1 MAIARALAKRPRL
14 LLADEPTGNLDE
26 ETSSGVLEL
35 IRELNRETAA
45 SFVIVS
51 HNPAIARTGRPR
63 RRALARAPGR
73 CAGRGALMLWRK
85 AYRDLRAMGLRAVL
99 IVIVIGAGPG
109 TAAGIALAMHDV
121 EATRDDFYSRYA
133 LADLDLRLR
142 APLPTTQLR
151 DRAEN
156 AGARRAETR
165 LILDGAAMQGGS
177 RTAAEVVGMPVGAP
191 LNRLAV
197 TAGQGL
203 DRAAP
208 RGAAVDADYADRAGI
223 HPGDRLRLR
232 VAGRAF
238 SVRVRGLARSP
249 EYLLATANP
258 DYLVPQRGS
267 LAVVFLP
274 RASLQRLTGLGGR
287 ANDLAVD
294 LPGGG
299 NGAAAKRLA
308 AGLPTARVTPR
319 SRQYGRRLTEADIHS
334 FSIFAPVMGVV
345 FGIVGLLLIA
355 LSLRRLV
362 SSQRREL
369 GALLAIG
376 YPPRTVV
383 GSVMLLAAALA
394 ALGAALAIAATIG
407 VARLVANEYSSAVGF
422 PDFLHPLA
430 FGPLALAAGLAVAR
444 NAARRPP
451 SRLPARPPGP
461 DRGAARGGR
470 RRLRAARL
478 ASAAD
483 GGRPAGAHLR
493 AARAAAPPAAERR
506 DRDQHRRRDRARRRA
521 QHPRLLDQQL
531 CRRDVRRPGL
541 DALGGPDATAARRSG
556 GGARQAGGGGPRR
569 GDREGTGG
577 TAGAPRGRRG
587 RGPAHR
593 AAAKAGPAAAQPDLR
608 QRPRARSD
616 RAQRADRGQARGR
629 PRGMR
634 SVCEPPNGGRPSAS
648 PASPAALPPN
658 RHTCRGPRRRAC
670 SDSPDGRRASS
681 SPAPRADA
689 RRLRAD
695 PAVARVTSKASAL
708 AAERELLDELTG
720 LISVLQA
727 ISLGVGALFLVST
740 LALSYLDRRGE
751 FATLAALGYGRRQIG
766 AAVAGEAL
774 TQTLLAA
781 ALSVPLGI
789 LIASPLSQRIAE
801 AWFEIG
807 LHPEAPS
814 FLLVILPALGLALLA
829 AAHATRRALRLNIAA
844 TVRARLIG

>member
-1 MAIARALAKRPRL
+1 
-14 LLADEPTGNLDE
+14 
-26 ETSSGVLEL
+26 
-35 IRELNRETAA
+35 
-45 SFVIVS
+45 
-51 HNPAIARTGRPR
+51 
-63 RRALARAPGR
+63 
-73 CAGRGALMLWRK
+73 MLWRK

-99 IVIVIGAGPG
+99 IVVVIGAGPG

-121 EATRDDFYSRYA
+121 EATRDDFYSRSA

-142 APLPTTQLR
+142 GPLPTGRLR
-151 DRAEN
+151 RRAEEV
-156 AGARRAETR
+156 GAHRPETR
-165 LILDGAAMQGGS
+165 LILDAAALYGGS
-177 RTAAEVVGMPVGAP
+177 RTAGEVVGMPVDAS

-197 TAGQGL
+197 TAGRGL
-203 DRAAP
+203 DGGDP
-208 RGAAVDADYADRAGI
+208 RGAALDAEYADRVGI
-223 HPGDRLRLR
+223 EPGDRLRLQ

-238 SVRVRGLARSP
+238 SLRVRGLARSP

-274 RASLQRLTGLGGR
+274 RTSLQRLTGLDGR

-299 NGAAAKRLA
+299 NGQAAKRLA

-394 ALGAALAIAATIG
+394 ALGAALAIGATIG
-407 VARLVANEYSSAVGF
+407 VGRLVANEYSSAVGF
-422 PDFLHPLA
+422 PATRYPLA
-430 FGPLALAAGLAVAR
+430 FGPLALAAGLAVLATLLAALLPAYRLAR
-444 NAARRPP
+444 LDPIEALRGESVGAFELPGWLQRLTAVGPPAFTYGLRGLLRRPLL
-451 SRLPARPPGP
+451 SAATVVSIAGAVGL
-461 DRGAARGGR
+461 GAA
-470 RRLRAARL
+470 LNILVSSTDSSVDAAF
-478 ASAAD
+478 AGQGWTHSAD
-483 GGRPAGAHLR
+483 LTRPLPD
-493 AARAAAPPAAERR
+493 ARAAAL
-506 DRDQHRRRDRARRRA
+506 ARRT
-521 QHPRLLDQQL
+521 
-531 CRRDVRRPGL
+531 G
-541 DALGGPDATAARRSG
+541 AARAEATVKGPAELR
-556 GGARQAGGGGPRR
+556 AGGGGVGAQLTGLPRR
-569 GDREGTGG
+569 PTLLRLDITSGDGPGPGRIVLSEQ
-577 TAGAPRGRRG
+577 TADKLGVRPGDPIRLRTSEQSATV
-587 RGPAHR
+587 HI
-593 AAAKAGPAAAQPDLR
+593 AGVARTLATEQAYL
-608 QRPRARSD
+608 PRAEAARLLGL
-616 RAQRADRGQARGR
+616 RGQAT
-629 PRGMR
+629 
-634 SVCEPPNGGRPSAS
+634 SVLVAGDA
-648 PASPAALPPN
+648 
-658 RHTCRGPRRRAC
+658 
-670 SDSPDGRRASS
+670 
-681 SPAPRADA
+681 ADA
-689 RRLRAD
+689 RRLRAE
-695 PAVARVTSKASAL
+695 PAVARVSSKASAL

-720 LISVLQA
+720 LISILQA

-789 LIASPLSQRIAE
+789 LIASPLSQRISE

-814 FLLVILPALGLALLA
+814 FLLVIVPALALALLA

>member
-1 MAIARALAKRPRL
+1 
-14 LLADEPTGNLDE
+14 
-26 ETSSGVLEL
+26 
-35 IRELNRETAA
+35 
-45 SFVIVS
+45 
-51 HNPAIARTGRPR
+51 
-63 RRALARAPGR
+63 
-73 CAGRGALMLWRK
+73 MLWRK

-142 APLPTTQLR
+142 GPLPAGQLR
-151 DRAEN
+151 RRAES

-165 LILDGAAMQGGS
+165 LILDGAALHDDS
-177 RTAAEVVGMPVGAP
+177 RTTAEVVGMPVGAA
-191 LNRLAV
+191 LNRLAI

-203 DRAAP
+203 DRGVP
-208 RGAAVDADYADRAGI
+208 GGAAVSADYADRVGI
-223 HPGDRLRLR
+223 HPGDPLRLR

-258 DYLVPQRGS
+258 EYLVPQRGS

-274 RASLQRLTGLGGR
+274 RAALQRLAGLGGR

-299 NGAAAKRLA
+299 NGTAAKRLGS
-308 AGLPTARVTPR
+308 GLPTARVTPR

-334 FSIFAPVMGVV
+334 FSIFAPVMGLV

-355 LSLRRLV
+355 LSLRRLI

-376 YPPRTVV
+376 YPPRSVV

-394 ALGAALAIAATIG
+394 ALGAALAIGVTIG
-407 VARLVANEYSSAVGF
+407 VARLVANQYSSAVGF
-422 PDFLHPLA
+422 PDILHPLA
-430 FGPLALAAGLAVAR
+430 FGPLALAAGLAVVATLLAALLPAYRLAR
-444 NAARRPP
+444 LDPIEALRGESIGAFELPGWLQRLTAIGPPALTYGLRGLLRRPLLSAATVVSIAGAIGLSAALNILVSSTNSSVDETFAGQGWTHSADLTRPLPDGQAATLAKRAGAGRAEPTVNGPAELRAGGAGGGVGVQLTGLPRRPELLRLDLSSGSGPGP
-451 SRLPARPPGP
+451 SRIVLSEQTASKLGVVPGDALGLRTSEREATVRVAGVARSLATEQAYLPRA
-461 DRGAARGGR
+461 GAARLLGLPGR
-470 RRLRAARL
+470 ATGVLVA
-478 ASAAD
+478 
-483 GGRPAGAHLR
+483 
-493 AARAAAPPAAERR
+493 
-506 DRDQHRRRDRARRRA
+506 
-521 QHPRLLDQQL
+521 
-531 CRRDVRRPGL
+531 
-541 DALGGPDATAARRSG
+541 ATA
-556 GGARQAGGGGPRR
+556 
-569 GDREGTGG
+569 
-577 TAGAPRGRRG
+577 
-587 RGPAHR
+587 
-593 AAAKAGPAAAQPDLR
+593 
-608 QRPRARSD
+608 
-616 RAQRADRGQARGR
+616 
-629 PRGMR
+629 
-634 SVCEPPNGGRPSAS
+634 
-648 PASPAALPPN
+648 
-658 RHTCRGPRRRAC
+658 
-670 SDSPDGRRASS
+670 
-681 SPAPRADA
+681 ADA

-789 LIASPLSQRIAE
+789 LIASPLSRRIAE

-807 LHPEAPS
+807 LHPEVPS
-814 FLLVILPALGLALLA
+814 FLLVIVPALGLALLA

>member
-1 MAIARALAKRPRL
+1 
-14 LLADEPTGNLDE
+14 
-26 ETSSGVLEL
+26 
-35 IRELNRETAA
+35 
-45 SFVIVS
+45 
-51 HNPAIARTGRPR
+51 
-63 RRALARAPGR
+63 
-73 CAGRGALMLWRK
+73 MLWRK

-99 IVIVIGAGPG
+99 IVVVIGAGPG

-121 EATRDDFYSRYA
+121 EATRDDFYSRNA

-142 APLPTTQLR
+142 APLPTGRLR
-151 DRAEN
+151 RRAEEV
-156 AGARRAETR
+156 GAHRSETR
-165 LILDGAAMQGGS
+165 LILDGAALHGGS
-177 RTAAEVVGMPVGAP
+177 RTAGEVVGMPVDAS

-197 TAGQGL
+197 TAGRGL
-203 DRAAP
+203 DGGDP
-208 RGAAVDADYADRAGI
+208 RGAALDAEYADRVGI
-223 HPGDRLRLR
+223 GPGDSLRLR

-274 RASLQRLTGLGGR
+274 RASLQRLTGLDGR

-394 ALGAALAIAATIG
+394 ALGAALAIGATIG
-407 VARLVANEYSSAVGF
+407 VGRLVANEYSSAVGF
-422 PDFLHPLA
+422 PATRYPLA
-430 FGPLALAAGLAVAR
+430 FGPLALAAGLAVAATLLAALFPAYR
-444 NAARRPP
+444 LARLDPIEALRGESVGAFELPGWLQRLTAVGPPAFTYGLRGLLRRPLLSAATVVSIAGAVGLGAALNILVSSTDSSVDAAFAGQGWTHSADLTRPLPDGRAAALARRT
-451 SRLPARPPGP
+451 
-461 DRGAARGGR
+461 GAARAEATVKGPAELRAGDGGVGAQLTGLPR
-470 RRLRAARL
+470 RPALLRLDITSGEGPGPGRIVLSEQTADKLGVRPGDPIRLRTSEQSATVHIAGVARTL
-478 ASAAD
+478 AT
-483 GGRPAGAHLR
+483 
-493 AARAAAPPAAERR
+493 E
-506 DRDQHRRRDRARRRA
+506 
-521 QHPRLLDQQL
+521 
-531 CRRDVRRPGL
+531 
-541 DALGGPDATAARRSG
+541 
-556 GGARQAGGGGPRR
+556 QAY
-569 GDREGTGG
+569 
-577 TAGAPRGRRG
+577 
-587 RGPAHR
+587 
-593 AAAKAGPAAAQPDLR
+593 L
-608 QRPRARSD
+608 PRAE
-616 RAQRADRGQARGR
+616 AAGLLGLPGQAT
-629 PRGMR
+629 
-634 SVCEPPNGGRPSAS
+634 SVLVAGDA
-648 PASPAALPPN
+648 
-658 RHTCRGPRRRAC
+658 
-670 SDSPDGRRASS
+670 
-681 SPAPRADA
+681 ADA
-689 RRLRAD
+689 RRLRAE
-695 PAVARVTSKASAL
+695 PAVARVSSKASAL
-708 AAERELLDELTG
+708 TAERELLDELTG
-720 LISVLQA
+720 LISILQA

-789 LIASPLSQRIAE
+789 LIASPLSRRISE

-814 FLLVILPALGLALLA
+814 FLLVIVPALALALLA

>member
-1 MAIARALAKRPRL
+1 
-14 LLADEPTGNLDE
+14 
-26 ETSSGVLEL
+26 
-35 IRELNRETAA
+35 
-45 SFVIVS
+45 
-51 HNPAIARTGRPR
+51 
-63 RRALARAPGR
+63 
-73 CAGRGALMLWRK
+73 MLWRK

-142 APLPTTQLR
+142 APLPTGRLR
-151 DRAEN
+151 RRAEE
-156 AGARRAETR
+156 ARARRAETR
-165 LILDGAAMQGGS
+165 LILDGAALHGGS
-177 RTAAEVVGMPVGAP
+177 RTAAEVVGMPVDAS

-203 DRAAP
+203 DGGDL
-208 RGAAVDADYADRAGI
+208 RGAALDAEYADRVGI
-223 HPGDRLRLR
+223 EPGDSLRLQ

-238 SVRVRGLARSP
+238 SVRVRGLARTP

-274 RASLQRLTGLGGR
+274 RASLQRLTGLEGR

-308 AGLPTARVTPR
+308 SGLPTARVTPR

-376 YPPRTVV
+376 YPPRAVV

-394 ALGAALAIAATIG
+394 VLGAALAIGATIG
-407 VARLVANEYSSAVGF
+407 VGRLVANEYSSAVGF
-422 PDFLHPLA
+422 PGTRYPLA
-430 FGPLALAAGLAVAR
+430 FAPLALAAGLAVAATLL
-444 NAARRPP
+444 AALFPAYRLARLDPIEALRGESVGAFELPGWLQRLTALGPPALTYGLRGLLRRPLL
-451 SRLPARPPGP
+451 SAATVVSIAGAVGL
-461 DRGAARGGR
+461 GAA
-470 RRLRAARL
+470 LNILVSSTDSSVDAAF
-478 ASAAD
+478 AGQGWTHSADLTRPLPD
-483 GGRPAGAHLR
+483 G
-493 AARAAAPPAAERR
+493 RAAA
-506 DRDQHRRRDRARRRA
+506 
-521 QHPRLLDQQL
+521 L
-531 CRRDVRRPGL
+531 
-541 DALGGPDATAARRSG
+541 
-556 GGARQAGGGGPRR
+556 ARQAGAARAEATVKGPAELRAGGVGVGVGVGAQLTGLPRRPALLRLHITSGDGPRPGR
-569 GDREGTGG
+569 IVLSEQTADKLGVGPGDAIALRTSEGTA
-577 TAGAPRGRRG
+577 TVHVAGVARTLATEQAYLLRAEAARLLGLSGR
-587 RGPAHR
+587 ATSVLM
-593 AAAKAGPAAAQPDLR
+593 AG
-608 QRPRARSD
+608 
-616 RAQRADRGQARGR
+616 
-629 PRGMR
+629 
-634 SVCEPPNGGRPSAS
+634 SA
-648 PASPAALPPN
+648 
-658 RHTCRGPRRRAC
+658 
-670 SDSPDGRRASS
+670 
-681 SPAPRADA
+681 ADA

-720 LISVLQA
+720 LISILQA

-789 LIASPLSQRIAE
+789 LIASPLSQRISE

-814 FLLVILPALGLALLA
+814 FLLVIVPALALALLA

>member
-1 MAIARALAKRPRL
+1 
-14 LLADEPTGNLDE
+14 
-26 ETSSGVLEL
+26 
-35 IRELNRETAA
+35 
-45 SFVIVS
+45 
-51 HNPAIARTGRPR
+51 
-63 RRALARAPGR
+63 
-73 CAGRGALMLWRK
+73 MLWRK

-99 IVIVIGAGPG
+99 IVVVIGAGPG

-142 APLPTTQLR
+142 SPLPTKQLR
-151 DRAEN
+151 HRAGE
-156 AGARRAETR
+156 ARARRTEAR
-165 LILDGAAMQGGS
+165 LILDGAALHGGS
-177 RTAAEVVGMPVGAP
+177 RTAAEVVGMPVDAS

-203 DRAAP
+203 DGGDF
-208 RGAAVDADYADRAGI
+208 RGAALDAEYADRVGI
-223 HPGDRLRLR
+223 GPGDRVRLQ

-376 YPPRTVV
+376 YPPRAVV

-394 ALGAALAIAATIG
+394 LLGGALAIGATIG
-407 VARLVANEYSSAVGF
+407 VGRLVAGQYSSAVGF
-422 PDFLHPLA
+422 PSTRYPLA
-430 FGPLALAAGLAVAR
+430 FAPLALAVGLAVAATLL
-444 NAARRPP
+444 AALLPAYRLARLDPIEALRGESVGAFELPDWLQRLTALGPPALTYGLRGLLRRPLL
-451 SRLPARPPGP
+451 SAATVVSIAGAVGL
-461 DRGAARGGR
+461 GAA
-470 RRLRAARL
+470 LNILVSSTNSSVDAAF
-478 ASAAD
+478 AGQGWTHSADLTRPLPD
-483 GGRPAGAHLR
+483 G
-493 AARAAAPPAAERR
+493 RAAA
-506 DRDQHRRRDRARRRA
+506 
-521 QHPRLLDQQL
+521 L
-531 CRRDVRRPGL
+531 
-541 DALGGPDATAARRSG
+541 
-556 GGARQAGGGGPRR
+556 ARQAGAARAEATVKGPAELRAGGGVGAQLTGLPRR
-569 GDREGTGG
+569 PALLRLDITSGDGPGPGRIVLSEQHADKLGVGPGDAIALRTSEHKA
-577 TAGAPRGRRG
+577 TIHVAGVARTLATEQAYLPKVEAARLLGLPGR
-587 RGPAHR
+587 
-593 AAAKAGPAAAQPDLR
+593 
-608 QRPRARSD
+608 ST
-616 RAQRADRGQARGR
+616 
-629 PRGMR
+629 
-634 SVCEPPNGGRPSAS
+634 SVLLNGSA
-648 PASPAALPPN
+648 
-658 RHTCRGPRRRAC
+658 
-670 SDSPDGRRASS
+670 
-681 SPAPRADA
+681 ADA

-720 LISVLQA
+720 LISILQA

-751 FATLAALGYGRRQIG
+751 FATLAALGYGRHQIG

-789 LIASPLSQRIAE
+789 LIASPLSQRISE

-807 LHPEAPS
+807 LHPKAPS
-814 FLLVILPALGLALLA
+814 FLLVIVPALGLALLA

>member
-1 MAIARALAKRPRL
+1 
-14 LLADEPTGNLDE
+14 
-26 ETSSGVLEL
+26 
-35 IRELNRETAA
+35 
-45 SFVIVS
+45 
-51 HNPAIARTGRPR
+51 
-63 RRALARAPGR
+63 
-73 CAGRGALMLWRK
+73 MLWRK

-121 EATRDDFYSRYA
+121 EATRDTFYSRYA

-142 APLPTTQLR
+142 APLPSERLR
-151 DRAEN
+151 RRAAE
-156 AGARRAETR
+156 ARAQRAETR
-165 LILDGAAMQGGS
+165 LILDGAALHGGS
-177 RTAAEVVGMPVGAP
+177 RTAAEVVGMPVDAS

-197 TAGQGL
+197 TAGRGL
-203 DRAAP
+203 DGGDP
-208 RGAAVDADYADRAGI
+208 RGAALDAEYADRVGI
-223 HPGDRLRLR
+223 GPGDRLRLQL
-232 VAGRAF
+232 AGRAF
-238 SVRVRGLARSP
+238 SLRVRGLVRSP

-267 LAVVFLP
+267 LAAVFLP
-274 RASLQRLTGLGGR
+274 RASLQRLTGLEGR

-299 NGAAAKRLA
+299 DGALAKRLA

-376 YPPRTVV
+376 YPPRAVV
-383 GSVMLLAAALA
+383 GSVMLLATALA
-394 ALGAALAIAATIG
+394 VLGAALAIGATLG
-407 VARLVANEYSSAVGF
+407 VGRLVADQYSSAVGF
-422 PDFLHPLA
+422 PETRYPLA
-430 FGPLALAAGLAVAR
+430 FGPLALAVGLALAATLLAALLPAYRLAR
-444 NAARRPP
+444 LDPIEALRGEGVGAFELPDWLQRLTALGPPALTYGLRGLLRRPLL
-451 SRLPARPPGP
+451 SAATVISIAGAVGLGAALNILVSSTNSSVDAAFAGQGWTHSADLARPLPNG
-461 DRGAARGGR
+461 
-470 RRLRAARL
+470 
-478 ASAAD
+478 
-483 GGRPAGAHLR
+483 
-493 AARAAAPPAAERR
+493 RAAA
-506 DRDQHRRRDRARRRA
+506 
-521 QHPRLLDQQL
+521 L
-531 CRRDVRRPGL
+531 
-541 DALGGPDATAARRSG
+541 
-556 GGARQAGGGGPRR
+556 ARQAGAARAEATVKGPAELRAGGRAVGAQLTGLPRR
-569 GDREGTGG
+569 PALLRLDVTSGEGPGPGRIVLSEQTADKLGVGPADTVALRTPERVATVRVAGIARTLATEQAYLPRAEAARLLGLGG
-577 TAGAPRGRRG
+577 RATSVLIAGA
-587 RGPAHR
+587 A
-593 AAAKAGPAAAQPDLR
+593 
-608 QRPRARSD
+608 
-616 RAQRADRGQARGR
+616 
-629 PRGMR
+629 
-634 SVCEPPNGGRPSAS
+634 
-648 PASPAALPPN
+648 
-658 RHTCRGPRRRAC
+658 
-670 SDSPDGRRASS
+670 
-681 SPAPRADA
+681 ADA
-689 RRLRAD
+689 RRLRD
-695 PAVARVTSKASAL
+695 NPAVARVTSKASAL

-781 ALSVPLGI
+781 ALSIPLGI

-814 FLLVILPALGLALLA
+814 FLLVIVPALALALLA

-844 TVRARLIG
+844 TVRGRLIG

>member
-1 MAIARALAKRPRL
+1 
-14 LLADEPTGNLDE
+14 
-26 ETSSGVLEL
+26 
-35 IRELNRETAA
+35 
-45 SFVIVS
+45 
-51 HNPAIARTGRPR
+51 
-63 RRALARAPGR
+63 
-73 CAGRGALMLWRK
+73 MLWRK

-142 APLPTTQLR
+142 SPLPTERLR
-151 DRAEN
+151 RRAEQ
-156 AGARRAETR
+156 AGARRAEAR
-165 LILDGAAMQGGS
+165 LILDGAAAHGGS
-177 RTAAEVVGMPVGAP
+177 RTTAEVVGMAVGAR
-191 LNRLAV
+191 LNRLAI

-203 DRAAP
+203 DRGAP
-208 RGAAVDADYADRAGI
+208 RGAAVDADYADRVGI
-223 HPGDRLRLR
+223 APGDRLGLR
-232 VAGRAF
+232 VSGRTF

-258 DYLVPQRGS
+258 EYLVPQRGS

-287 ANDLAVD
+287 ADDLAVD

-308 AGLPTARVTPR
+308 AGLPTVRVTPR

-345 FGIVGLLLIA
+345 FGIVGLLLIG

-362 SSQRREL
+362 VSQRREL

-376 YPPRTVV
+376 YPPRAVV
-383 GSVMLLAAALA
+383 GSVMVLAAALA
-394 ALGAALAIAATIG
+394 ALGAALAIGVTIG
-407 VARLVANEYSSAVGF
+407 VGRLVTNEYSGAVGF
-422 PDFLHPLA
+422 PETQYPLA
-430 FGPLALAAGLAVAR
+430 FGPLAMAAGLALLATLLAALLPASRLARLDPIEALRGESVGSFELPGWLQRLTAIGPPALTYGLRGLLRRPLLSAATVLSIAGAIGLAAALNILVSSTNSSVDAAFAGQGWTHSADLTRPLPDARAATLAKRAGADRAEATVKGPAELGTRGGAGGIGAQLTGLPRRPALLRLDLTSGRGPGPGRIVLSAQAADKLGVGPGDAIALRTSEHRATVHVAGVAR
-444 NAARRPP
+444 TLATEQAY
-451 SRLPARPPGP
+451 LPRAE
-461 DRGAARGGR
+461 
-470 RRLRAARL
+470 AARL
-478 ASAAD
+478 L
-483 GGRPAGAHLR
+483 GLPGRSTGV
-493 AARAAAPPAAERR
+493 
-506 DRDQHRRRDRARRRA
+506 
-521 QHPRLLDQQL
+521 LL
-531 CRRDVRRPGL
+531 
-541 DALGGPDATAARRSG
+541 
-556 GGARQAGGGGPRR
+556 
-569 GDREGTGG
+569 TG
-577 TAGAPRGRRG
+577 
-587 RGPAHR
+587 
-593 AAAKAGPAAAQPDLR
+593 
-608 QRPRARSD
+608 S
-616 RAQRADRGQARGR
+616 
-629 PRGMR
+629 
-634 SVCEPPNGGRPSAS
+634 E
-648 PASPAALPPN
+648 
-658 RHTCRGPRRRAC
+658 
-670 SDSPDGRRASS
+670 
-681 SPAPRADA
+681 ADA

-708 AAERELLDELTG
+708 AAERELLGELTG

-807 LHPEAPS
+807 LHPKAPS
-814 FLLVILPALGLALLA
+814 FLLVIVPALGLSLLA